1 MNNSELCKKWLTNK
15 TINPINNRKIKLNGT
30 TYKYMHKLCNV
41 NDNDN
46 DNVNVNVN
54 DNDNDNVKTVI
65 CRKWIKNKNKNP
77 ITNTKIKQN
86 GNDYNK
92 FLKLCYDKK
101 ILKIFNPMI
110 KRITKNIID
119 RINYFVIIHNYINKV
134 RNELKY
140 NCVKKIDNELYLGN
154 RIILDKQIGQPGR
167 YGIVYQGYYKPTTTE
182 KKEFGKVF
190 KFAVKI
196 CEITRKNRKE
206 IKIGKK
212 INRLLIDMKCPHF
225 LFCYGYLTCKTKKN
239 NFNEIPFVN
248 NGYFIIN
255 ELADN
260 TFSYLM
266 VELYEKDKNELN
278 KIFKNAFVQI
288 YLSMMFFNKYT
299 KYNHNDTHINNFL
312 YVKIKE
318 GGYYHYKLFGVD
330 YYIENI
336 GYLWVI
342 NDFGLASTLTSI
354 KHDLI
359 FFTNYMIKNIIQYEV
374 FDDTITNFFM
384 NLMKLLKKKTCK
396 LNDIIIFINKHLG
409 NNFITNKPSNII
421 NKNPYII
428 E

>member
-1 MNNSELCKKWLTNK
+1 MNNSELCQKWFNNK
-15 TINPINNRKIKLNGT
+15 NINPINNRKIKLNGT
-30 TYKYMHKLCNV
+30 SYKYISKLC
-41 NDNDN
+41 DNTN
-46 DNVNVNVN
+46 NANI
-54 DNDNDNVKTVI
+54 KTVI
-65 CRKWIKNKNKNP
+65 CKKWIANKNKNP
-77 ITNTKIKQN
+77 ITNTKIKAN
-86 GNDYNK
+86 GTDYNK

-101 ILKIFNPMI
+101 IFNIFNPII

-119 RINYFVIIHNYINKV
+119 RINYFVIIHNYINKIK
-134 RNELKY
+134 EKY
-140 NCVKKIDNELYLGN
+140 NCVKKIDNVLHLGD
-154 RIILDKQIGQPGR
+154 RIILDKQIGEPGK
-167 YGIVYQGYYKPTTTE
+167 YGVVYSGYYKPTITE
-182 KKEFGKVF
+182 KKDLGKVF

-225 LFCYGYLTCKTKKN
+225 LFCYGYLICKTKKN
-239 NFNEIPFVN
+239 KFDDIPFVN

-260 TFSYLM
+260 TFFYLI
-266 VELYEKDKNELN
+266 VELCKTKNNEFHN
-278 KIFKNAFVQI
+278 IMRNAFVQI
-288 YLSMMFFNKYT
+288 YLSIIFFNKYS

-312 YVKIKE
+312 YVKIKA
-318 GGYYHYKLFGVD
+318 GGYYHYKLFGID
-330 YYIENI
+330 YYVENI

-359 FFTNYMIKNIIQYEV
+359 FFTYNLTKNLGDVEGL
-374 FDDTITNFFM
+374 FDNNTTEFFYNF
-384 NLMKLLKKKTCK
+384 MKLLNKKTCK
-396 LNDIIIFINKHLG
+396 LSDIIIFLNKNLAD
-409 NNFITNKPSNII
+409 NFTTNKPDNII